1 MGDMLYQMK
10 KNIKENS
17 KVILGTI
24 GDALM
29 KIMILA
35 LFVLK
40 TEMDLWS
47 GLIMILFALEPFVR
61 NYISLVFK
69 GEVIKGDIELAE
81 LKEQLKSIQELSEY
95 RVQLSAIKGEPVG
108 VMRFNDEWL
117 KANERINDLTKEV
130 ERWKSLLTEEK
141 QDQNDSNDN
150 ETNDEGTSP
159 E

>member
-1 MGDMLYQMK
+1 MGDMLNQMK

-141 QDQNDSNDN
+141 QDQNDGNDN
-150 ETNDEGTSP
+150 ETNDESTSP